1 MSNLLAGPRKSISKV
16 TAIFLGDQ
24 EQEIIGKEISRP
36 TKSFATRAWAED
48 QGKLNRNSAYSTYSN
63 RNMKGAL
70 SPSDGQ
76 NNEQIQAEL
85 RHAHMSLLAER
96 ARVQEL
102 ETQLKSIMEEKYTN
116 QSNIIDQLRSSQDK
130 LREQLHLVIRSKMD
144 LCESTAL
151 EIERLRIII
160 AELTNHLTTI
170 NGGKAPQI
178 NIEQIMSKYNKQIK
192 AASQQNQQERKE
204 DENELKQMLY
214 PPIDNRSLEQ
224 QLNNPMAMNP
234 SLPRYLQPFP
244 HKDISRIDIRTVEAG
259 DGVTY
264 PDPFAAVDLKY
275 TGYKYIRDNQQWTK
289 FTSTNISSTVFETR
303 LGNHENIIG
312 LEQAVLSMTKG
323 EVARVWVP
331 SRLGYGVHGAEPLI
345 PPNTDLVFEL
355 TLVEIRN
362 DFAMGGDNVDTD
374 PLDPTH
380 IQHIQQDDDINLGSS
395 PHNMNDPQYSTA
407 THSQLTTNNLNTLN
421 SMNNMNQN
429 DQMPYQSN
437 EYAEYDVADDFPQQ
451 NTFQVL

>member
-1 MSNLLAGPRKSISKV
+1 MSNLFAGPRKSI
-16 TAIFLGDQ
+16 TQLFLGDQ
-24 EQEIIGKEISRP
+24 GQEIIGKEISRP

-48 QGKLNRNSAYSTYSN
+48 QNKLNHNYNNSRNN
-63 RNMKGAL
+63 INMKGGL
-70 SPSDGQ
+70 SPSDGGQ
-76 NNEQIQAEL
+76 QSNEQIQAEL

-170 NGGKAPQI
+170 NGGKAPKI

-192 AASQQNQQERKE
+192 AAASQLSNNEEMKG

-214 PPIDNRSLEQ
+214 PPIDNRALEQ
-224 QLNNPMAMNP
+224 QLNNPISSNP
-234 SLPRYLQPFP
+234 SLPRHLQPFP
-244 HKDISRIDIRTVEAG
+244 HRDISRIDIRTVEAG

-362 DFAMGGDNVDTD
+362 DFANIGDNVDTD

-380 IQHIQQDDDINLGSS
+380 IQHIQQGIFLFLILCALFIITINLR
-395 PHNMNDPQYSTA
+395 NALKMKI
-407 THSQLTTNNLNTLN
+407 NNNILNVILN
-421 SMNNMNQN
+421 INR
-429 DQMPYQSN
+429 
-437 EYAEYDVADDFPQQ
+437 
-451 NTFQVL
+451 

>member
-1 MSNLLAGPRKSISKV
+1 MFAGPRKSITQIGS
-16 TAIFLGDQ
+16 AIFGGNNDQ
-24 EQEIIGKEISRP
+24 DQLFIGKEISRP
-36 TKSFATRAWAED
+36 TRSFATRAWAED
-48 QGKLNRNSAYSTYSN
+48 QKMNTNNDGNNNNNSNDA
-63 RNMKGAL
+63 
-70 SPSDGQ
+70 
-76 NNEQIQAEL
+76 IQAEL

-102 ETQLKSIMEEKYTN
+102 EQQLKSIMEEKYTN

-160 AELTNHLTTI
+160 AELTNHLTKL
-170 NGGKAPQI
+170 NGGNKPQI
-178 NIEQIMSKYNKQIK
+178 NIEKIMAKYNKQIMAIK
-192 AASQQNQQERKE
+192 SSNQQEQKYNDDDLKE
-204 DENELKQMLY
+204 NNNSNAMLY
-214 PPIDNRSLEQ
+214 PPIDNRALEA
-224 QLNNPMAMNP
+224 QLNNPQRVDPN
-234 SLPRYLQPFP
+234 LPRHLQPFP
-244 HKDISRIDIRTVEAG
+244 HKDRSRIDIRTVTAG
-259 DGVTY
+259 DGITY

-275 TGYKYIRDNQQWTK
+275 TGYKFIRDNQQWTK

-362 DFAMGGDNVDTD
+362 DFGMGGQEDGD
-374 PLDPTH
+374 PLDPH
-380 IQHIQQDDDINLGSS
+380 QLAAIQQGMSI
-395 PHNMNDPQYSTA
+395 
-407 THSQLTTNNLNTLN
+407 
-421 SMNNMNQN
+421 
-429 DQMPYQSN
+429 
-437 EYAEYDVADDFPQQ
+437 
-451 NTFQVL
+451 